1 MANAFGEVFCR
12 VVIFKRSAN
21 KNLNLI
27 KYISFFLVL
36 TLVIMLMPFT
46 SHAEDNTEDQEEQKT
61 VRVGY
66 FQNDIFQ
73 EGAEEGQVKTGYA
86 YEYYLKLSEYT
97 GWKYEYVYGSFSDL
111 YQMLLDGDVDFLA
124 GLAKTEERES
134 IIGYPHMAMG
144 SETYNLVKHRDDD
157 SITISRDT
165 LNGKK
170 IGVLDSAMVG
180 VLQKFLEENELSAEV
195 VKYPDYQRL
204 LDAFDEYEVD
214 VLVAESDGTSDRKNA
229 ELLYAFGSSD
239 YYLCVSIDRTD
250 LLEKLNAAQE
260 QLNVEEPNY
269 LHSLR
274 IKYYPSSIASRNLSE
289 EEKQW
294 LENCKTIH
302 LGYLKNY
309 MPYSDMDKNGE
320 VTGLVSE
327 LIPKMITEIGLTD
340 LNVTYT
346 GFDNYDDMIA
356 AMESGEIDVAFPVG
370 GGLYYSEQNGIYQ
383 SNAVETSATELI
395 YKGEYND
402 NTEKHFA
409 INENNRMQY
418 YYVSTYYPD
427 AEITYYG
434 SIEECLEAVLSGDA
448 SATTLN
454 GLRANDILKSRK
466 YNALSMRQLSHG
478 DDRCFGVEIGNEGLL
493 KLINR
498 GISIVGEDY
507 LQKLPFRYTDSLY
520 KYTLADFLQE
530 YSVPITIIVL
540 VAVTL
545 ILMSVVHSNRRK
557 KRQMEEKLA
566 LSEQLIE
573 QQKRREEQDRMITAM
588 ASDYRCVYQVDLD
601 KDDAVC
607 YRSDPNDEDQTG
619 EGVHFDYYERFK
631 WYGESYV
638 DEAYKKDF
646 LEFINPENLR
656 KELAENSIV
665 SYRYL
670 VKRAGKE
677 YYEMIRA
684 AGVRRPE
691 DRDDHLVHAVGLG
704 LTIIDKEMRDS
715 MARNQILSQA
725 LENAEEANKAKTA
738 FLSNM
743 SHEIRTPMNAIIG
756 LDSLA
761 LRDETLTPET
771 REYLEKIGGSAR
783 HLLGLINDILDMSRI
798 ESGRLVI
805 NREEFSFR
813 GMIEQINT
821 MVMSQCSEKGL
832 KYECKV
838 MGDVGDFYIGDDIKL
853 KQVLINILSN
863 AIKFTD
869 APGEVN
875 LDIEKV
881 AEYEDQTTI
890 KFVIRDTGI
899 GMDESFLPKIFDTFS
914 QENTDRNS
922 KYGSTGLGMAI
933 TKNII
938 DVMNGTISVKS
949 EKGVGTEFTVNITL
963 KNSEHQNVTEE
974 YSPLESNK
982 LEGKMILMAE
992 DVEINAEIMKEIL
1005 SAKSAK
1011 VEHAEN
1017 GKIALE
1023 MFASSEEGYYDA
1035 ILMDVRMPE
1044 MDGLEATEK
1053 IRSLDREDA
1062 KNIPIIAMTANAF
1075 DEDVQRS
1082 LQVGMNAHLSKPVEP
1097 DRLYQTMEE
1106 LIWIYREKKS

>member
-1 MANAFGEVFCR
+1 MVRLAGSTN
-12 VVIFKRSAN
+12 KRISGN
-21 KNLNLI
+21 VRRLI
-27 KYISFFLVL
+27 SYLLIM

-46 SHAEDNTEDQEEQKT
+46 SYAEENFEDKEEQKI
-61 VRVGY
+61 VKVGY

-97 GWKYEYVYGSFSDL
+97 GWKYEYVYGSFSDM
-111 YQMLLDGDVDFLA
+111 YQMLLDGDVDLLA

-144 SETYNLVKHRDDD
+144 SETYNLVKHADDD

-165 LNGKK
+165 LNGKR

-180 VLQKFLEENELSAEV
+180 VLEKFLEENEITAEV
-195 VKYPDYQRL
+195 TKYSDYQQL
-204 LDAFDEYEVD
+204 LDTFDDKDID
-214 VLVAESDGTSDRKNA
+214 VLVAESDGTSDRENA
-229 ELLYAFGSSD
+229 ELLYAFGSND

-250 LLEKLNAAQE
+250 LLEELNNAQE

-269 LHSLR
+269 IHSLR
-274 IKYYPSSIASRNLSE
+274 IKYYSSSITSRNLSS
-289 EEKQW
+289 EEKKW
-294 LENCKTIH
+294 LENHTSIH

-309 MPYSDMDKNGE
+309 MPYSDTDKDGN

-327 LIPKMITEIGLTD
+327 LVPKMITELGASD
-340 LNVTYT
+340 LSVLYT
-346 GFDNYDDMIA
+346 GYDNYDDMID
-356 AMESGEIDVAFPVG
+356 AMGSGEIDVAFPVG

-383 SNAVETSATELI
+383 SNAVESSATELI
-395 YKGEYND
+395 YKGEYNEK
-402 NTEKHFA
+402 TETHFA
-409 INENNRMQY
+409 LNENNRMQY

-427 AEITYYG
+427 AKITYYS
-434 SIEECLEAVLSGDA
+434 SIEECLEAVLDGKA
-448 SATTLN
+448 TATTLN
-454 GLRANDILKSRK
+454 GLRANDILKSNK
-466 YNALSMRQLSHG
+466 YIGLSMRQLSNG
-478 DDRCFGVEIGNEGLL
+478 DDRCFGVKIGNEGLL

-498 GISIVGEDY
+498 GISIVGDDY
-507 LQKLPFRYTDSLY
+507 LQNLPFRYTDSLY
-520 KYTLADFLQE
+520 KYTFADFLQE

-540 VAVTL
+540 LVVVL
-545 ILMSVVHSNRRK
+545 ILFAIVHSNRRK

-607 YRSDPNDEDQTG
+607 YRSDSDDEEQTG
-619 EGVHFDYYERFK
+619 EGIHFEYYERFK
-631 WYGESYV
+631 WYGETYV

-646 LEFINPENLR
+646 LEFIKPENLK

-684 AGVRRPE
+684 AGVRHPE
-691 DRDDHLVHAVGLG
+691 DREDHLVHAVGLG

-715 MARNQILSQA
+715 MARNQILSEA
-725 LENAEEANKAKTA
+725 LDNAEEANKAKTA

-761 LRDETLTPET
+761 LQDETLSDET

-798 ESGRLVI
+798 ESGRLIVH
-805 NREEFSFR
+805 REEFSFR
-813 GMIEQINT
+813 DMIEQINT
-821 MVMSQCSEKGL
+821 MVMSQCGEKGL
-832 KYECKV
+832 KYECKISGGV
-838 MGDVGDFYIGDDIKL
+838 SDFYIGDDMKL

-869 APGEVN
+869 APGN
-875 LDIEKV
+875 INMDIEKV
-881 AEYEDQTTI
+881 ADFEDQTTL
-890 KFVIRDTGI
+890 KFVIKDTGI

-914 QENTDRNS
+914 QENMDRNS

-938 DVMNGTISVKS
+938 DVMNGTIAVKS

-963 KNSEHQNVTEE
+963 KNCEHENVA
-974 YSPLESNK
+974 ESNSAPERHD
-982 LEGKMILMAE
+982 LAGKMILMAE

-1005 SAKSAK
+1005 SSKDAK
-1011 VEHAEN
+1011 VDHAEN
-1017 GKIALE
+1017 GKVALE
-1023 MFASSEEGYYDA
+1023 MFTNSEEGYYDA

-1053 IRSLDREDA
+1053 IRSLDRADA
-1062 KNIPIIAMTANAF
+1062 KRVPIIAMTANAF

-1097 DRLYQTMEE
+1097 ERLYQTMEE
-1106 LIWIYREKKS
+1106 LIWVYREKDNN